1 VTGETAATDV
11 PTGTATERPSL
22 MRVADL
28 SKRFGGI
35 HAVRGVSFD
44 VHRGAA
50 TSLIGPNGAGK
61 TTIFNL
67 ITGALRADTG
77 SVMFE
82 GAELRGLAP
91 HQVARKGISRT
102 FQDLRLFG
110 SMTVLETVMVSFQHQ
125 LGEHPPAMLIRPRAV
140 RKQERELRERAREIL
155 ERVGLGG
162 QEKRVAATLSY
173 AEQKLLVISRSIAMR
188 ADVWLLD
195 EPASGLDGDA
205 LIQFAAL
212 LRSLVDDGQ
221 TVLIVE
227 HNLRLVE
234 QVSDWVLFLD
244 QGQLKA
250 EGTPKDIFANREL
263 QEIYMGGGAR

>member
-1 VTGETAATDV
+1 MGDTTTDTSV
-11 PTGTATERPSL
+11 DAPQRPAL

-44 VHRGAA
+44 VRRGAA

-77 SVMFE
+77 SVVFE
-82 GAELRGLAP
+82 GREIRGLAP
-91 HQVARKGISRT
+91 NQVARRGISRT

-125 LGEHPPAMLIRPRAV
+125 LGEHPMALVLRPRAV
-140 RKQERELRERAREIL
+140 RRQERDLRERAREIL
-155 ERVGLGG
+155 DRVGLAG
-162 QEKRVAATLSY
+162 QEKRIAATLSY
-173 AEQKLLVISRSIAMR
+173 AEQKLLIISRSIAMR

-205 LIQFAAL
+205 LVQFAQL
-212 LRSLVDDGQ
+212 LRGLVDDGQ

-250 EGTPKDIFANREL
+250 EGPPAEIFANKEL
-263 QEIYMGGGAR
+263 QEIYMGGGK

>member
-1 VTGETAATDV
+1 VTAEPTAAEPAAGAGPALLRIT
-11 PTGTATERPSL
+11 
-22 MRVADL
+22 DL

-44 VHRGAA
+44 VRKGAA

-67 ITGALRADTG
+67 ITNSLRADTG
-77 SVMFE
+77 SVLFE
-82 GAELRGLAP
+82 GREMIGLTP
-91 HQVARKGISRT
+91 SRVARRGISRT

-110 SMTVLETVMVSFQHQ
+110 TMTVLETVMASFPDQ
-125 LGEHPPAMLIRPRAV
+125 LGENPTALVLRPRAV
-140 RKQERELRERAREIL
+140 RKQERELRERARQIL
-155 ERVGLGG
+155 DRVGLGG
-162 QEKRVAATLSY
+162 REDRIASTLSY
-173 AEQKLLVISRSIAMR
+173 AEQKLLIISRSIAMR

-195 EPASGLDGDA
+195 EPASGLDGDT
-205 LIQFAAL
+205 LIQFAKL
-212 LRSLVDDGQ
+212 LRGLVEDGQ

-250 EGTPKDIFANREL
+250 EGTPADIFANREL
-263 QEIYMGGGAR
+263 QEIYMGGGTR